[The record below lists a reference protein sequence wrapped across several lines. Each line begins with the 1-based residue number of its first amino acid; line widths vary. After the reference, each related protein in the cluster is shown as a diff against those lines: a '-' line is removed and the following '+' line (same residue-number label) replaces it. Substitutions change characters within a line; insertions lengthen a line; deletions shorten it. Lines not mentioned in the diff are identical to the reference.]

1 MKITDIVMCVTLALT
16 IVILFLTI
24 LLSKRKRLVSTDDDM
39 IKLANKLRN
48 NWLGS
53 SIAFLIAQYW
63 CVLISILS
71 TLVVLYLGCFEDT
84 TLVEIK
90 ARLILYSALSLFA
103 TICPYVVN
111 FSKWSKK
118 YRSAFYE
125 LEKQLL
131 SSNDLGKA
139 IAEGER
145 IINQAFDE

>member
-131 SSNDLGKA
+131 SSNGLGKA
-139 IAEGER
+139 IVEGER

>member
-1 MKITDIVMCVTLALT
+1 MKITDMVMCVTLALT

-24 LLSKRKRLVSTDDDM
+24 LLSKRKQVISTNDNL
-39 IKLANKLRN
+39 IKIANKLRN
-48 NWLGS
+48 TWLGS

-71 TLVVLYLGCFEDT
+71 TLIVLYLGCFEDT
-84 TLVEIK
+84 TLVVIK

-118 YRSAFYE
+118 YRLAFFE

-139 IAEGER
+139 IVEGEK
-145 IINQAFDE
+145 IINEAFEE

>member
-1 MKITDIVMCVTLALT
+1 MKITDIVMCVTIALT

-24 LLSKRKRLVSTDDDM
+24 LLSKRKHLVSTDENM
-39 IKLANKLRN
+39 IKMANKLRN
-48 NWLGS
+48 NWLASG
-53 SIAFLIAQYW
+53 IAFLIAQYW

-118 YRSAFYE
+118 YRLAFYE

-139 IAEGER
+139 IVEGER
-145 IINQAFDE
+145 IINQAFTE